1 MSQAEPLMSR
11 CCAAGETASFL
22 LIVAAMSV
30 SALNGFVPGR
40 ILGVNIKPDP
50 GL

>member
-1 MSQAEPLMSR
+1 
-11 CCAAGETASFL
+11 
-22 LIVAAMSV
+22 MSV